1 MSEALALSRV
11 VPDNAPSRRDPRLK
25 AYLPLVRKM
34 AWKYHRLTQGHQ
46 DLEDLEQ
53 LALIAL
59 WYAIDS
65 YKDDRGMQ
73 FGTWATM
80 VLRQTMLDVRVRSR
94 RKKHI
99 PWRLQVSTSPAEDGG
114 LPELELSGPLPS
126 TESLVDHRHRYAPL
140 YQAISEL
147 AEKQR
152 LVIEHRFF
160 WDQTLKETGKALG
173 FTRERARQHEAEALQ
188 VLRRKLSPLKTER
201 ADVIPMALEAAS

>member
-11 VPDNAPSRRDPRLK
+11 VPADSPSRRDPRLA

-34 AWKYHRLTQGHQ
+34 AWRYHRQTGGHQ

-73 FGTWATM
+73 FGSWATM
-80 VLRQTMLDVRVRSR
+80 VLRQTMMDVRVRVR

-99 PWRLQVSTSPAEDGG
+99 PWMLQVSVSPREEDD
-114 LPELELSGPLPS
+114 LPELELSGPLP
-126 TESLVDHRHRYAPL
+126 TAESLLDHRRRYLPL
-140 YQAISEL
+140 YRAIGEL

-160 WDQTLKETGKALG
+160 WDETLKETGEALG
-173 FTRERARQHEAEALQ
+173 FTRERARQLEAEALQ
-188 VLRRKLSPLKTER
+188 VLRRKLSPLKTQRPEM
-201 ADVIPMALEAAS
+201 PMELEAC

>member
-11 VPDNAPSRRDPRLK
+11 VPADAASRRDPRLA

-34 AWKYHRLTQGHQ
+34 AWSYHRLTYGHQ

-73 FGTWATM
+73 FGSWAM
-80 VLRQTMLDVRVRSR
+80 LVIRQTMNDVRVRAR

-99 PWRLQVSTSPAEDGG
+99 PWLLQVSASPPDDD

-126 TESLVDHRHRYAPL
+126 AESLVDHRRRYAPL
-140 YQAISEL
+140 YRAVSEL
-147 AEKQR
+147 SEKQR
-152 LVIEHRFF
+152 LVIERRFF
-160 WDQTLKETGKALG
+160 WDQTLKETGEALG

-188 VLRRKLSPLKTER
+188 VLRRKLSPLRSER
-201 ADVIPMALEAAS
+201 ADVIPMALEVA